1 MNLIIILINLL
12 LCVILNNAI
21 TLILIRMKH
30 LFKNPQKK
38 GKSYICNSEERIL
51 IELSEIKIKSVKK
64 IGENNSYYID
74 CIIPYKTNKEKIEI
88 IKSVDN
94 DASAFISDTFNEDN
108 DDNQDNEDNER
119 YIKSYDTDENSMTLI
134 LNSKIDAE
142 LFINEE
148 EKDINELINFI
159 LSNKKN
165 KNLIINIDIIF
176 LGIYISK
183 ESIIN
188 KWALKYI
195 NIEELTDNNNNDWNR
210 KEIEEEWHYDLMTYE
225 EEVNKKIA
233 KLQENLIETKK
244 LYNDIINENNSK
256 NWENKIDKLKNNILS
271 IYDNR

>member
-1 MNLIIILINLL
+1 
-12 LCVILNNAI
+12 
-21 TLILIRMKH
+21 MKH

-74 CIIPYKTNKEKIEI
+74 CIIPYKTNKEEIEM

-94 DASAFISDTFNEDN
+94 DASAFISNTLNNEDN
-108 DDNQDNEDNER
+108 NENNNQDNQDNER
-119 YIKSYDTDENSMTLI
+119 YIKSFDTDENSMTII
-134 LNSKIDAE
+134 LNSKIDTE
-142 LFINEE
+142 LFINDE
-148 EKDINELINFI
+148 EKEISQLMNFI

-165 KNLIINIDIIF
+165 KNLIINLDIVF

-195 NIEELTDNNNNDWNR
+195 NIEELTDNNNDDWNR
-210 KEIEEEWHYDLMTYE
+210 KDIEEEWHYDLMIYE

-233 KLQENLIETKK
+233 KLQQGLIDTKK
-244 LYNDIINENNSK
+244 LYNDIINENNIK
-256 NWENKIDKLKNNILS
+256 IWENKIDKLKNNILS